1 MAEDEFFDKI
11 TEQSYIKGQVVG
23 KYFWAW
29 AKIILAQVKKQ
40 GKDKIAYVD
49 LFAGPGRYKDTQKST
64 PLLVLER
71 AIREPEMA
79 KALVTL
85 FNDKDADFAASLQRE
100 INALPGVETLRFKPI
115 VENFT
120 VGEQVIE
127 RFNQAKVIPTL
138 FFVDPFGYKS
148 ISLPLIYSVLRHWG
162 CDCILFF
169 NYNRVNMGMNNRFL
183 EEALNDL
190 FGKERAERLR
200 QQLNPMTPQER
211 ELAIVE
217 AFTEAL
223 HEMGGKYVLPFRFKK
238 SKSGKTSHHLIF
250 VSKHVLGYEIMKEIM
265 AKESINTLEGVP
277 DFEYNPATKRQPLL
291 YEFSRPLAQLEDM
304 LLNDFA
310 GKSLTM
316 KEAYFQHHVGKR
328 YISQNY
334 KSALL
339 HLETQ
344 GKISTNPPAS
354 KRPKR
359 LGERTFSDNTIVT
372 FPTKK
377 EQ

>member
-1 MAEDEFFDKI
+1 MPEDEFFEIMTD
-11 TEQSYIKGQVVG
+11 QSYIKGQIVG

-49 LFAGPGRYKDTQKST
+49 LFAGPGRYKDNQKST

-85 FNDKDADFAASLQRE
+85 FNDMNSDFAASLQQE
-100 INALPGVETLRFKPI
+100 INALPGTETLRFKPI

-120 VGEQVIE
+120 VGQQVIE

-138 FFVDPFGYKS
+138 FFIDPFGYKS
-148 ISLPLIYSVLRHWG
+148 ISLPLIHSVLRHWG

-183 EEALNDL
+183 EETLNDL
-190 FGKERAERLR
+190 FGKERADKLR
-200 QQLNPMTPQER
+200 HQLNSLTPQER

-238 SKSGKTSHHLIF
+238 STSAKTSHHLIF
-250 VSKHVLGYEIMKEIM
+250 VSKNVLGYGIMKDIM
-265 AKESINTLEGVP
+265 AKQSINTLEGVP

-291 YEFSRPLAQLEDM
+291 YEFSRPLEQLEDM
-304 LLNDFA
+304 LLDDFA
-310 GKSLTM
+310 GKSVTM
-316 KEAYFQHHVGKR
+316 KDLYFQHHVGKR
-328 YISQNY
+328 YIFQNY
-334 KSALL
+334 KTALL
-339 HLETQ
+339 HLEAE
-344 GKISTNPPAS
+344 GKVVTDPPAS
-354 KRPKR
+354 KRPR
-359 LGERTFSDNTIVT
+359 RSGEVTFSDKTVVT
-372 FPTKK
+372 FPTKGGR
-377 EQ
+377 